1 MSEYV
6 DVIILYSQVSAD
18 VIFDYDIS
26 TLKFKR
32 PYNSK
37 LSITIIRII
46 LSIFEQFRLCR
57 LLFSFIET
65 SQLQFSQTIHR
76 NY

>member
-6 DVIILYSQVSAD
+6 DVIIRYSQVSAD

-46 LSIFEQFRLCR
+46 LSIFEQFMLTK
-57 LLFSFIET
+57 IE
-65 SQLQFSQTIHR
+65 I
-76 NY
+76 